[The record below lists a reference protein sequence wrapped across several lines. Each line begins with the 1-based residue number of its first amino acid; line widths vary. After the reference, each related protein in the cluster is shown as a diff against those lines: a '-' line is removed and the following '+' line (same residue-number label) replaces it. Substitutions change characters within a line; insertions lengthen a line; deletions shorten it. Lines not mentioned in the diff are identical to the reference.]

1 MKTIINWLGRNPKIV
16 AVGVVCVTVSI
27 VAAMFFHY
35 DLSWLP
41 LVLVR
46 AIWGGK

>member
-1 MKTIINWLGRNPKIV
+1 MREIKLWLGRHPNVVIALIV
-16 AVGVVCVTVSI
+16 ALTVAL

-41 LVLVR
+41 AVLVR
-46 AIWGGK
+46 AIWGGN